1 MNSFLIY
8 SYELFMTKESHK
20 FVISQS
26 SKCSRLPEISLL
38 NLSNISTVF
47 NPDLNCFL
55 ESVAP
60 FEMKVFKFGG
70 LKQQKNLLDTKEYLR
85 SLVKVWE
92 WVAQKVEFYNWLFSD
107 SDLRLIIKASSRAE
121 SLTFQSCKFSVS
133 NLEISESTA
142 SQINISQVEPL
153 PINDL
158 LEDPTEL

>member
-1 MNSFLIY
+1 MS
-8 SYELFMTKESHK
+8 KESHK
-20 FVISQS
+20 LVISQS
-26 SKCSRLPEISLL
+26 SKCSRLPEISVL

-47 NPDLNCFL
+47 SQDLNCFL

-92 WVAQKVEFYNWLFSD
+92 WVAQKIEFYNWLFSD
-107 SDLRLIIKASSRAE
+107 SDLWLIIKASSRAE

-133 NLEISESTA
+133 NLKISEIPA
-142 SQINISQVEPL
+142 SKNSISKVESL
-153 PINDL
+153 PINNL
-158 LEDPTEL
+158 LEDQVKL